1 MNILSV
7 YKLKYM
13 NINLN
18 IFHHGIGSVG
28 DLPIPF
34 ETVLNISGLVIVLTF
49 VFLKVS
55 WKQSI
60 LIEKEV
66 ILGQKQPVLG
76 KIFGALILSL
86 LILPGLFSN
95 EVAKTSITPFI
106 IWVFLW
112 IGVPVLGL
120 FFGDIYSK
128 FNPLSIISS
137 SEDKSSTVW
146 IAASLFLGLT
156 WFELVWRKPGNP
168 THIGIVFILLL
179 LITTGSRILFRK
191 NSIEV
196 DPLHLLHHLYAKMRF
211 TVSRPVYKNVLEN
224 ISNLSNFKGVEYF
237 ILLMIGTVTYDGL
250 RGTTFWYN
258 LFGPSTLDI
267 GFSTFA
273 FLAINLII
281 ICSYRF
287 ACWFALR
294 VSGEEQELNKV
305 SLLFGHTML
314 PIAFAYHVTHYLSL
328 LLYESQTI
336 LYRLNDP
343 YGMGWNLFGV
353 EEITINYFLTPVALW
368 GIQVFVTLAGHM
380 LSVVLAHDLAI
391 KLFGHQQSDKTQ
403 YIFLLITVGLTLQAL
418 FVLSVP

>member
-1 MNILSV
+1 MYLNL
-7 YKLKYM
+7 
-13 NINLN
+13 IN
-18 IFHHGIGSVG
+18 FHHGIGSVG

-34 ETVLNISGLVIVLTF
+34 ETVLNISAWVIVLTF

-55 WKQSI
+55 WKQSV

-66 ILGQKQPVLG
+66 IEAKKQSISG
-76 KIFGALILSL
+76 KIFGLFVLSL
-86 LILPGLFSN
+86 LIIPGLISN
-95 EVAKTSITPFI
+95 EEAKTSITPLI

-120 FFGDIYSK
+120 IFGDIYAK
-128 FNPLSIISS
+128 FNPLSLIPSD
-137 SEDKSSTVW
+137 EKKPTTVW
-146 IAASLFLGLT
+146 FASFLFLGLT

-168 THIGIVFILLL
+168 SHIGIVFIILFVV
-179 LITTGSRILFRK
+179 TTGVRILFGK
-191 NSIEV
+191 ASIEV
-196 DPLHLLHHLYAKMRF
+196 DPLHLLHHLYAKLRF
-211 TVSRPVYKNVLEN
+211 TVSRPFYKNMLEN
-224 ISNLSNFKGVEYF
+224 IANLSNFKGMEYF

-258 LFGPSTLDI
+258 LFGSSTLDI
-267 GFSTFA
+267 GFSTLS
-273 FLAINLII
+273 FLAINII
-281 ICSYRF
+281 IISSYRF
-287 ACWFALR
+287 ACWFALK
-294 VSGEEQELNKV
+294 VSGEKKDLNDI
-305 SLLFGHTML
+305 SLLFAHTML

-336 LYRLNDP
+336 FYRLNDP
-343 YGMGWNLFGV
+343 YGLGWNLFGI

-368 GIQVFVTLAGHM
+368 GIQVFLTLAGHM
-380 LSVVLAHDLAI
+380 LSVVLAHDLSI

>member
-1 MNILSV
+1 MAF
-7 YKLKYM
+7 
-13 NINLN
+13 NLE

-34 ETVLNISGLVIVLTF
+34 ETVLNVSAWVIILTF
-49 VFLKVS
+49 VFLKIS
-55 WKQSI
+55 WKKSVLVQ
-60 LIEKEV
+60 KEV
-66 ILGQKQPVLG
+66 IVEQRQPWLG
-76 KIFGALILSL
+76 KIFGVFILSL
-86 LILPGLFSN
+86 LILPGLIGN
-95 EVAKTSITPFI
+95 EEAKTSITPLI

-120 FFGDIYSK
+120 VFGDIYSK
-128 FNPLSIISS
+128 FNPLSIIPSP
-137 SEDKSSTVW
+137 EKKPSTVW
-146 IAASLFLGLT
+146 FAAALFLGLT

-168 THIGIVFILLL
+168 THIGIVFILLM
-179 LITTGSRILFRK
+179 LITTVTRIIFSK
-191 NSIEV
+191 ASIEV
-196 DPLHLLHHLYAKMRF
+196 YPIHLLHHQYAKLLF
-211 TVSRPVYKNVLEN
+211 TLSKPTYKNMLEN
-224 ISNLSNFKGVEYF
+224 IANLSNFKGMEYF

-258 LFGPSTLDI
+258 LFGSSTLDI
-267 GFSTFA
+267 TFSTFA
-273 FLAINLII
+273 FFGINII
-281 ICSYRF
+281 IIGSYRF
-287 ACWFALR
+287 ACWFALK
-294 VSGEEQELNKV
+294 VSGEKQDLNNI

-343 YGMGWNLFGV
+343 YGIGWNLFGIDDV
-353 EEITINYFLTPVALW
+353 SINYFLTPVALW

>member
-1 MNILSV
+1 MHL
-7 YKLKYM
+7 
-13 NINLN
+13 NLTN
-18 IFHHGIGSVG
+18 FHHGIGSVG

-34 ETVLNISGLVIVLTF
+34 ETVLNISAWVIVLTF

-55 WKQSI
+55 WKQSV

-66 ILGQKQPVLG
+66 VEAKKQSISG
-76 KIFGALILSL
+76 KVVGLFVLSL
-86 LILPGLFSN
+86 LIFPGLIGN
-95 EVAKTSITPFI
+95 EEAKTSITPLI

-120 FFGDIYSK
+120 IFGDIYAK
-128 FNPLSIISS
+128 FNPLSIIPSD
-137 SEDKSSTVW
+137 EKKPTTVW
-146 IAASLFLGLT
+146 FASLLFLGLT

-168 THIGIVFILLL
+168 SHIGVVFIILFVV
-179 LITTGSRILFRK
+179 TTGVRILFGK
-191 NSIEV
+191 ASIEV
-196 DPLHLLHHLYAKMRF
+196 DPLHLLHHLYARLRF
-211 TVSRPVYKNVLEN
+211 TVSRPFYKNMLEN
-224 ISNLSNFKGVEYF
+224 IANLSNFKGMEYF

-258 LFGPSTLDI
+258 LFGSSTLDI
-267 GFSTFA
+267 GFSTLS
-273 FLAINLII
+273 FLAINII
-281 ICSYRF
+281 IISSYRF
-287 ACWFALR
+287 ACWFALK
-294 VSGEEQELNKV
+294 VSGEKKDLNDV
-305 SLLFGHTML
+305 SLLFAHTML

-336 LYRLNDP
+336 FYRLNDP
-343 YGMGWNLFGV
+343 YGLGWNLFGI

-368 GIQVFVTLAGHM
+368 GIQVFLTLAGHM
-380 LSVVLAHDLAI
+380 LSVVLAHDLSI

>member
-1 MNILSV
+1 MV
-7 YKLKYM
+7 F
-13 NINLN
+13 NLE
-18 IFHHGIGSVG
+18 IFHHGIGSVC

-34 ETVLNISGLVIVLTF
+34 ETVLNVSAWVIILTF
-49 VFLKVS
+49 VFLKIS
-55 WKQSI
+55 WKKSVLVQ
-60 LIEKEV
+60 KEV
-66 ILGQKQPVLG
+66 IVEQRQPWLG
-76 KIFGALILSL
+76 KMFGVFILSL
-86 LILPGLFSN
+86 LILPGLIGN
-95 EVAKTSITPFI
+95 EEAKTSITPLI

-120 FFGDIYSK
+120 VFGDIYSK
-128 FNPLSIISS
+128 FNPLSIIPS
-137 SEDKSSTVW
+137 SEKKPSTVW
-146 IAASLFLGLT
+146 FAAALFLGLT

-168 THIGIVFILLL
+168 THIGIVFILLM
-179 LITTGSRILFRK
+179 LITTGTRIIFGK
-191 NSIEV
+191 ASIEV
-196 DPLHLLHHLYAKMRF
+196 DPLHLLHHLYAKLRF
-211 TVSRPVYKNVLEN
+211 TLSKPIYKNMLEN
-224 ISNLSNFKGVEYF
+224 IANLSNFKGMEYF

-258 LFGPSTLDI
+258 LFGSSTLDI
-267 GFSTFA
+267 TFSTFA
-273 FLAINLII
+273 FFGINIVII
-281 ICSYRF
+281 GSYRF
-287 ACWFALR
+287 ACWFALK
-294 VSGEEQELNKV
+294 VSGEKQDLNNI

-343 YGMGWNLFGV
+343 YGIGWNLFGINDV
-353 EEITINYFLTPVALW
+353 SINYFLTPVALW

>member
-1 MNILSV
+1 MV
-7 YKLKYM
+7 F
-13 NINLN
+13 NLE

-34 ETVLNISGLVIVLTF
+34 ETVLNVSAWVIILTF
-49 VFLKVS
+49 VFLKIS
-55 WKQSI
+55 WKKSVLVQ
-60 LIEKEV
+60 KEV
-66 ILGQKQPVLG
+66 IVEQRQPWLG
-76 KIFGALILSL
+76 KMFGVFILSL
-86 LILPGLFSN
+86 LILPGLIGN
-95 EVAKTSITPFI
+95 EEAKTSITPLI

-120 FFGDIYSK
+120 VFGDIYSK
-128 FNPLSIISS
+128 FNPLSIIPS
-137 SEDKSSTVW
+137 SEKKPSTVW
-146 IAASLFLGLT
+146 FAAALFLGLT

-168 THIGIVFILLL
+168 THIGIVFILLM
-179 LITTGSRILFRK
+179 LITTVTRIIFSK
-191 NSIEV
+191 ASIEV
-196 DPLHLLHHLYAKMRF
+196 DPLHLLHHLYAKLRF
-211 TVSRPVYKNVLEN
+211 TLSKPIYKNMLEN
-224 ISNLSNFKGVEYF
+224 IANLSNFKGMEYF

-258 LFGPSTLDI
+258 LFGSSTLDI
-267 GFSTFA
+267 TFSTFA
-273 FLAINLII
+273 FFGINIVII
-281 ICSYRF
+281 GSYRF
-287 ACWFALR
+287 ACWFALK
-294 VSGEEQELNKV
+294 VSGEKQDLNNI

-343 YGMGWNLFGV
+343 YGIGWNLFGIDEV
-353 EEITINYFLTPVALW
+353 TINYFLTPVALW

>member
-1 MNILSV
+1 MV
-7 YKLKYM
+7 F
-13 NINLN
+13 NLE

-34 ETVLNISGLVIVLTF
+34 ETVLNVSAWVIILTF
-49 VFLKVS
+49 VFLKIS
-55 WKQSI
+55 WKKSVLVQ
-60 LIEKEV
+60 KEV
-66 ILGQKQPVLG
+66 IVEQRQPWLG
-76 KIFGALILSL
+76 KIFGVFILSL
-86 LILPGLFSN
+86 LILPGLIGN
-95 EVAKTSITPFI
+95 EEAKTSITPLI

-120 FFGDIYSK
+120 VFGDIYSK
-128 FNPLSIISS
+128 FNPLSIIPSP
-137 SEDKSSTVW
+137 EKKPSTVW
-146 IAASLFLGLT
+146 FAAALFLGLT

-168 THIGIVFILLL
+168 THIGIVFILLM
-179 LITTGSRILFRK
+179 LITTGTRIIFSK
-191 NSIEV
+191 ASIEV
-196 DPLHLLHHLYAKMRF
+196 DPLHLLHHLYAKLRF
-211 TVSRPVYKNVLEN
+211 TLSKPIYKNMLEN
-224 ISNLSNFKGVEYF
+224 IANLSNFKGMEYF

-258 LFGPSTLDI
+258 LFGSSTLDI
-267 GFSTFA
+267 TFSTFA
-273 FLAINLII
+273 FFGINII
-281 ICSYRF
+281 IIGSYRF
-287 ACWFALR
+287 ACWFALK
-294 VSGEEQELNKV
+294 VSGEKQDLNNI

-343 YGMGWNLFGV
+343 YGIGWNLFGIDEV
-353 EEITINYFLTPVALW
+353 TINYFLTPVALW

>member
-1 MNILSV
+1 MAF
-7 YKLKYM
+7 
-13 NINLN
+13 NLE

-34 ETVLNISGLVIVLTF
+34 ETVLNVSAWVIILTF
-49 VFLKVS
+49 VFLKIS
-55 WKQSI
+55 WKKSVLVQ
-60 LIEKEV
+60 KEV
-66 ILGQKQPVLG
+66 IVEQRQPWLG
-76 KIFGALILSL
+76 KIFGVFILSL
-86 LILPGLFSN
+86 LILPGLIGN
-95 EVAKTSITPFI
+95 EEAKTSITPLI

-120 FFGDIYSK
+120 VFGDIYSK
-128 FNPLSIISS
+128 FNPLSIIPSP
-137 SEDKSSTVW
+137 EKKPSTVW
-146 IAASLFLGLT
+146 FAAALFLGLT

-168 THIGIVFILLL
+168 THIGIVFILLM
-179 LITTGSRILFRK
+179 LITTGTRIIYGK
-191 NSIEV
+191 ASIEV
-196 DPLHLLHHLYAKMRF
+196 DPLHLLHHLYAKLRF
-211 TVSRPVYKNVLEN
+211 TVSKPIYKNMLEN
-224 ISNLSNFKGVEYF
+224 IANLSNFKGMEYF

-258 LFGPSTLDI
+258 LFGSSTLDI
-267 GFSTFA
+267 TFSTFA
-273 FLAINLII
+273 FFGINII
-281 ICSYRF
+281 IIGSYRF
-287 ACWFALR
+287 ACWFALK
-294 VSGEEQELNKV
+294 VSGEKQDLNKV

-343 YGMGWNLFGV
+343 YGVGWNLFGIDEV
-353 EEITINYFLTPVALW
+353 AINYFLTPVALW

-403 YIFLLITVGLTLQAL
+403 YIFLLITVGLTIQAL

>member
-1 MNILSV
+1 MAF
-7 YKLKYM
+7 
-13 NINLN
+13 NLE

-34 ETVLNISGLVIVLTF
+34 ETVLNVSAWVIILTF
-49 VFLKVS
+49 VFLKIS
-55 WKQSI
+55 WKKSVLVQ
-60 LIEKEV
+60 KEV
-66 ILGQKQPVLG
+66 IVEQRQPWLG
-76 KIFGALILSL
+76 KIFGVFILSL
-86 LILPGLFSN
+86 LILPGLIGN
-95 EVAKTSITPFI
+95 EEAKTSITPLI

-120 FFGDIYSK
+120 VFGDIYSK
-128 FNPLSIISS
+128 FNPLSIIPSP
-137 SEDKSSTVW
+137 EKKPSTVW
-146 IAASLFLGLT
+146 FAAALFLGLT

-168 THIGIVFILLL
+168 THIGIVFILLM
-179 LITTGSRILFRK
+179 LITTGTRIIFSK
-191 NSIEV
+191 VSIEV
-196 DPLHLLHHLYAKMRF
+196 DPLHLLHHLYAKLRF
-211 TVSRPVYKNVLEN
+211 TVSKPIYKNMLEN
-224 ISNLSNFKGVEYF
+224 IANLSNFKGMEYF

-258 LFGPSTLDI
+258 LFGSSTLDI
-267 GFSTFA
+267 TFSTFA
-273 FLAINLII
+273 FFGINII
-281 ICSYRF
+281 IIGSYRF
-287 ACWFALR
+287 ACWFALK
-294 VSGEEQELNKV
+294 VSGEKQDLNNI

-343 YGMGWNLFGV
+343 YGIGWNLFG
-353 EEITINYFLTPVALW
+353 IDDISINYFLTPVALW

>member
-1 MNILSV
+1 MAF
-7 YKLKYM
+7 
-13 NINLN
+13 NLE

-34 ETVLNISGLVIVLTF
+34 ETVLNVSAWVIILTF
-49 VFLKVS
+49 VFLKIS
-55 WKQSI
+55 WKKSVLVQ
-60 LIEKEV
+60 KEV
-66 ILGQKQPVLG
+66 IVEQRQPWLG
-76 KIFGALILSL
+76 KMFGVFILSL
-86 LILPGLFSN
+86 LILPGLIGN
-95 EVAKTSITPFI
+95 EEAKTSITPLI

-120 FFGDIYSK
+120 VFGDIYSK
-128 FNPLSIISS
+128 FNPLSIIPS
-137 SEDKSSTVW
+137 SEKKPSTVW
-146 IAASLFLGLT
+146 LAAALFLGVT

-168 THIGIVFILLL
+168 THIGIVFILLM
-179 LITTGSRILFRK
+179 LITTSTRIIFGK
-191 NSIEV
+191 ASIEV
-196 DPLHLLHHLYAKMRF
+196 DPLHLLHHLYAKLRF
-211 TVSRPVYKNVLEN
+211 TLSKPIYKNMLEN
-224 ISNLSNFKGVEYF
+224 IANLSNFKGMEYF

-258 LFGPSTLDI
+258 LFGSSTLDI
-267 GFSTFA
+267 TFSTFA
-273 FLAINLII
+273 FFGINII
-281 ICSYRF
+281 IIASYRF
-287 ACWFALR
+287 ACWFALK
-294 VSGEEQELNKV
+294 VSGEKQDLNNI

-343 YGMGWNLFGV
+343 YGIGWNLFGIDEV
-353 EEITINYFLTPVALW
+353 TINYFLTPVALW

>member
-1 MNILSV
+1 MAF
-7 YKLKYM
+7 
-13 NINLN
+13 NLE

-34 ETVLNISGLVIVLTF
+34 ETVLNVSAWVIILTF
-49 VFLKVS
+49 VFLKIS
-55 WKQSI
+55 WKKSVLVQ
-60 LIEKEV
+60 KEV
-66 ILGQKQPVLG
+66 IVEQRQPWLG
-76 KIFGALILSL
+76 KIFGVFILSL
-86 LILPGLFSN
+86 LILPGLIGN
-95 EVAKTSITPFI
+95 EEAKTSITPLI

-120 FFGDIYSK
+120 VFGDIYSK
-128 FNPLSIISS
+128 FNPLSIIPSP
-137 SEDKSSTVW
+137 EKKPSTVW
-146 IAASLFLGLT
+146 FAAALFLGLT

-168 THIGIVFILLL
+168 THIGIVFILLM
-179 LITTGSRILFRK
+179 LITTVTRIIFSK
-191 NSIEV
+191 ASIEV
-196 DPLHLLHHLYAKMRF
+196 DPLHLLHHLYAKLRF
-211 TVSRPVYKNVLEN
+211 TLSKPIYKNMLEN
-224 ISNLSNFKGVEYF
+224 IANLSNFKGMEYF

-250 RGTTFWYN
+250 RCTTFWYN
-258 LFGPSTLDI
+258 LFGSSTLDI
-267 GFSTFA
+267 TFSTFA
-273 FLAINLII
+273 FFGINII
-281 ICSYRF
+281 IIGSYRF
-287 ACWFALR
+287 ACWFALK
-294 VSGEEQELNKV
+294 VSGEKQDLNNI

-343 YGMGWNLFGV
+343 YGIGWNLFGIDDV
-353 EEITINYFLTPVALW
+353 SINYFLTPVALW

>member
-1 MNILSV
+1 MYLNL
-7 YKLKYM
+7 
-13 NINLN
+13 IN
-18 IFHHGIGSVG
+18 FHHGIGSVG

-34 ETVLNISGLVIVLTF
+34 ETVLNISAWVIVLTF

-55 WKQSI
+55 WKQSV

-66 ILGQKQPVLG
+66 VEAKKQSISG
-76 KIFGALILSL
+76 KVVGLFVLSL
-86 LILPGLFSN
+86 LIFPGLIGN
-95 EVAKTSITPFI
+95 EEAKTSITPLI

-120 FFGDIYSK
+120 IFGDIYAK
-128 FNPLSIISS
+128 FNPLSIIPSD
-137 SEDKSSTVW
+137 EKKPTTVW
-146 IAASLFLGLT
+146 FASLLFLGLT

-168 THIGIVFILLL
+168 SHIGVVFIILFVV
-179 LITTGSRILFRK
+179 TTGVRILFGK
-191 NSIEV
+191 ASIEV
-196 DPLHLLHHLYAKMRF
+196 DPLHLLHHLYARLRF
-211 TVSRPVYKNVLEN
+211 TVSRPFYKNMLEN
-224 ISNLSNFKGVEYF
+224 IANLSNFKGMEYF

-258 LFGPSTLDI
+258 LFGSSTLDI
-267 GFSTFA
+267 GFSTLS
-273 FLAINLII
+273 FLAINII
-281 ICSYRF
+281 IISSYRF
-287 ACWFALR
+287 ACWFALK
-294 VSGEEQELNKV
+294 VSGEKKDLNDV
-305 SLLFGHTML
+305 SLLFAHTML

-336 LYRLNDP
+336 FYRLNDP
-343 YGMGWNLFGV
+343 YGLGWNLFGI

-368 GIQVFVTLAGHM
+368 GIQVFLTLAGHM
-380 LSVVLAHDLAI
+380 LSVVLAHDLSI

>member
-1 MNILSV
+1 MV
-7 YKLKYM
+7 F
-13 NINLN
+13 NLE

-34 ETVLNISGLVIVLTF
+34 ETVLNVSAWVIILTF
-49 VFLKVS
+49 VFLKIS
-55 WKQSI
+55 WKKSVLVQ
-60 LIEKEV
+60 KEV
-66 ILGQKQPVLG
+66 IVEQRQPWLG
-76 KIFGALILSL
+76 KMFGVFILSL
-86 LILPGLFSN
+86 LILPGLIGN
-95 EVAKTSITPFI
+95 EEAKTSITPLI

-120 FFGDIYSK
+120 VFGDIYSK
-128 FNPLSIISS
+128 FNPLSIIPS
-137 SEDKSSTVW
+137 SEKKPSTVW
-146 IAASLFLGLT
+146 FAAALFLGLT

-168 THIGIVFILLL
+168 THIGIVFILLM
-179 LITTGSRILFRK
+179 LITTGTRIIFGK
-191 NSIEV
+191 ASIEV
-196 DPLHLLHHLYAKMRF
+196 DPLHLLHHLYAKLRF
-211 TVSRPVYKNVLEN
+211 TLSKPIYKNMLEN
-224 ISNLSNFKGVEYF
+224 IANLSNFKGMEYF

-258 LFGPSTLDI
+258 LFGSSTLDI
-267 GFSTFA
+267 TFSTFA
-273 FLAINLII
+273 FFGINIVII
-281 ICSYRF
+281 GSYRF
-287 ACWFALR
+287 ACWFALK
-294 VSGEEQELNKV
+294 VSGEKQDLNNI

-343 YGMGWNLFGV
+343 YGIGWNLFGINDV
-353 EEITINYFLTPVALW
+353 SINYFLTPVALW

>member
-1 MNILSV
+1 MV
-7 YKLKYM
+7 F
-13 NINLN
+13 NLE

-34 ETVLNISGLVIVLTF
+34 ETVLNVSAWVIILTF
-49 VFLKVS
+49 VFLKIS
-55 WKQSI
+55 WKKSVLVQ
-60 LIEKEV
+60 KEV
-66 ILGQKQPVLG
+66 IVEQRQPWLG
-76 KIFGALILSL
+76 KMFGVFILSL
-86 LILPGLFSN
+86 LILPGLIGN
-95 EVAKTSITPFI
+95 EEAKTSITPLI

-120 FFGDIYSK
+120 VFGDIYSK
-128 FNPLSIISS
+128 FNPLSIIPSP
-137 SEDKSSTVW
+137 EKKPSTVW
-146 IAASLFLGLT
+146 FAAALFLGLT

-168 THIGIVFILLL
+168 THIGIVFILLM
-179 LITTGSRILFRK
+179 LITTGTRIIFGK
-191 NSIEV
+191 ASIEV
-196 DPLHLLHHLYAKMRF
+196 DPLHLLHHLYAKLRF
-211 TVSRPVYKNVLEN
+211 TLSKPIYKNMLEN
-224 ISNLSNFKGVEYF
+224 IANLSNFKGMEYF

-258 LFGPSTLDI
+258 LFGSSTLDI
-267 GFSTFA
+267 TFSTFA
-273 FLAINLII
+273 FFGINII
-281 ICSYRF
+281 IIASYRF
-287 ACWFALR
+287 ACWFALK
-294 VSGEEQELNKV
+294 VSGEKQDLNNI

-343 YGMGWNLFGV
+343 YGIGWNLFGIDEV
-353 EEITINYFLTPVALW
+353 TINYFLTPVALW

>member
-1 MNILSV
+1 MAF
-7 YKLKYM
+7 
-13 NINLN
+13 NLV

-34 ETVLNISGLVIVLTF
+34 ETVLNISAWVIILTF
-49 VFLKVS
+49 VFLKIS
-55 WKQSI
+55 WKKSV
-60 LIEKEV
+60 LIQREV
-66 ILGQKQPVLG
+66 LVEQNQPWLG
-76 KIFGALILSL
+76 KMFGVLILSL
-86 LILPGLFSN
+86 LILPGLISN
-95 EVAKTSITPFI
+95 EEAKTSITPLI

-120 FFGDIYSK
+120 VFGDIYSK
-128 FNPLSIISS
+128 FNPLSIIPSP
-137 SEDKSSTVW
+137 EKKPSTVW
-146 IAASLFLGLT
+146 FATALFLGLT

-168 THIGIVFILLL
+168 THIGIIFILLM
-179 LITTGSRILFRK
+179 LITTGTRIIFGK
-191 NSIEV
+191 ASIEV
-196 DPLHLLHHLYAKMRF
+196 DPLHLLHHLYAKLRF
-211 TVSRPVYKNVLEN
+211 TVSKPIYKNMLEN
-224 ISNLSNFKGVEYF
+224 IANLSNFKGMEYF

-258 LFGPSTLDI
+258 LFGSSTLDI
-267 GFSTFA
+267 TFSTFA
-273 FLAINLII
+273 FLGINIVII
-281 ICSYRF
+281 GSYRF
-287 ACWFALR
+287 ACWFALK
-294 VSGEEQELNKV
+294 VSGEKQDLNNI

-343 YGMGWNLFGV
+343 YGIGWNLFGIDEV
-353 EEITINYFLTPVALW
+353 TINYFLTPVALW

>member
-1 MNILSV
+1 MV
-7 YKLKYM
+7 F
-13 NINLN
+13 NLE

-34 ETVLNISGLVIVLTF
+34 ETVLNVSAWVIILTF
-49 VFLKVS
+49 VFLKIS
-55 WKQSI
+55 WKKSVLVQ
-60 LIEKEV
+60 KEV
-66 ILGQKQPVLG
+66 IVEQRQPWLG
-76 KIFGALILSL
+76 KMFGVFILSL
-86 LILPGLFSN
+86 LILPGLIGN
-95 EVAKTSITPFI
+95 EEAKTSITPLI

-120 FFGDIYSK
+120 VFGDIYSK
-128 FNPLSIISS
+128 FNPLSIIPS
-137 SEDKSSTVW
+137 SEKKPSTVW
-146 IAASLFLGLT
+146 FAAALFLGLT

-168 THIGIVFILLL
+168 THIGIVFILLM
-179 LITTGSRILFRK
+179 LITTGTRIIFGK
-191 NSIEV
+191 ASIEV
-196 DPLHLLHHLYAKMRF
+196 DPLHLLHHLYAKLRF
-211 TVSRPVYKNVLEN
+211 TVSKPIYKNMLEN
-224 ISNLSNFKGVEYF
+224 IANLSNFKGMEYF

-258 LFGPSTLDI
+258 LFGSSTLDI
-267 GFSTFA
+267 TFSTFA
-273 FLAINLII
+273 FFGINIVII
-281 ICSYRF
+281 GSYRF
-287 ACWFALR
+287 ACWFALK
-294 VSGEEQELNKV
+294 VSGEKQDLNNI

-343 YGMGWNLFGV
+343 YGIGWNLFGIDEV
-353 EEITINYFLTPVALW
+353 TINYFLTPVALW

>member
-1 MNILSV
+1 MAF
-7 YKLKYM
+7 
-13 NINLN
+13 NLE

-34 ETVLNISGLVIVLTF
+34 ETVLNVSAWVIILTF
-49 VFLKVS
+49 VFLKIS
-55 WKQSI
+55 WKRSV
-60 LIEKEV
+60 LTEKEV
-66 ILGQKQPVLG
+66 IVEQRQPWLG
-76 KIFGALILSL
+76 KIFGVFILSL
-86 LILPGLFSN
+86 LILPGLIGN
-95 EVAKTSITPFI
+95 EEAKTSITPLI

-120 FFGDIYSK
+120 VFGDIYSK
-128 FNPLSIISS
+128 FNPLSIIPSP
-137 SEDKSSTVW
+137 EKKPSTVW
-146 IAASLFLGLT
+146 FAAALFLGLT

-168 THIGIVFILLL
+168 THIGIVFILLM
-179 LITTGSRILFRK
+179 LITTGTRIIFGK
-191 NSIEV
+191 ASIEV
-196 DPLHLLHHLYAKMRF
+196 DPLHLLHHLYAKLRF
-211 TVSRPVYKNVLEN
+211 TLSKPIYKNMLEN
-224 ISNLSNFKGVEYF
+224 IANLSNFKGMEYF

-258 LFGPSTLDI
+258 LFGSSTLDI
-267 GFSTFA
+267 TFSTFA
-273 FLAINLII
+273 FFGINII
-281 ICSYRF
+281 IIASYRF
-287 ACWFALR
+287 ACWFALK
-294 VSGEEQELNKV
+294 VSGEKQDLNNI

-343 YGMGWNLFGV
+343 YGIGWNLFGIDDV
-353 EEITINYFLTPVALW
+353 SINYFLTPVALW

>member
-1 MNILSV
+1 MAF
-7 YKLKYM
+7 
-13 NINLN
+13 NLE

-34 ETVLNISGLVIVLTF
+34 ETVLNVSAWVIILTF
-49 VFLKVS
+49 VFLKIS
-55 WKQSI
+55 WKKSVLVQ
-60 LIEKEV
+60 KEV
-66 ILGQKQPVLG
+66 IVEQRQPWLG
-76 KIFGALILSL
+76 KIFGVFILSL
-86 LILPGLFSN
+86 LILPGLIGN
-95 EVAKTSITPFI
+95 EEAKTSITPLI

-120 FFGDIYSK
+120 VFGDIYSK
-128 FNPLSIISS
+128 FNPLSIIPSP
-137 SEDKSSTVW
+137 EKKPSTVW
-146 IAASLFLGLT
+146 FAAALFFGLT

-168 THIGIVFILLL
+168 THIGIVFILLM
-179 LITTGSRILFRK
+179 LITTGTRIIFRK
-191 NSIEV
+191 ASIEV
-196 DPLHLLHHLYAKMRF
+196 DPLHLLHHLYAKLRF
-211 TVSRPVYKNVLEN
+211 TLSKPIYKNMLEN
-224 ISNLSNFKGVEYF
+224 IANLSNFKGMEYF

-258 LFGPSTLDI
+258 LFGSSTLDI
-267 GFSTFA
+267 TFSTFA
-273 FLAINLII
+273 FFGINII
-281 ICSYRF
+281 IIGSYRF
-287 ACWFALR
+287 ACWFALK
-294 VSGEEQELNKV
+294 VSGEKQDLNNI

-343 YGMGWNLFGV
+343 YGIGWNLFGINDV
-353 EEITINYFLTPVALW
+353 SINYFLTPVALW